1 MRPSCEKTNQ
11 TAIGPLDSKLTNM
24 GATLDVGIG
33 KFDNTGSDQDVRRAR
48 FEQVMATDASPFD
61 FFSDKISE
69 FQYPK
74 SIFSR
79 ANRVP
84 MKGICPKL

>member
-1 MRPSCEKTNQ
+1 
-11 TAIGPLDSKLTNM
+11 M

-33 KFDNTGSDQDVRRAR
+33 KFDNTESDQDVRLAR
-48 FEQVMATDASPFD
+48 FEQVMTTDASRFE
-61 FFSDKISE
+61 FFADKISE

-74 SIFSR
+74 SMFSK